1 MGISFRGK
9 QGLWGY
15 TGIIRENRGY
25 DMDYCGMLKHT
36 EEGAVKGLCI
46 GLGIGAALGCAVL
59 GSLCIGVCMGISL
72 GTAAG
77 ALIGLY
83 RDYRDT
89 GKDLR
94 GNNT

>member
-1 MGISFRGK
+1 MGIHRDYSGK
-9 QGLWGY
+9 P
-15 TGIIRENRGY
+15 GY
-25 DMDYCGMLKHT
+25 DMDNWVTLKYT
-36 EEGAVKGLCI
+36 EAGAVKGLCI

-83 RDYRDT
+83 RDCRDT
-89 GKDLR
+89 VKDLR